1 MDISLPFSRDFLS
14 VACLLLGT
22 VMTSKA
28 ALKGRINGFQC
39 FLGIVGF
46 LIMWCVVV
54 PTAYECVGRWMLDFT
69 GSRVPMLLSLIWWPT
84 ELAIAPLVMILYL
97 TLMSG
102 IALFSFV
109 GSDDDD
115 DEEMRAHRQAVFA
128 VAQWINWRIL
138 GCLAGYWVL
147 SRVVRY
153 IALTVF
159 GVAL

>member
-1 MDISLPFSRDFLS
+1 
-14 VACLLLGT
+14 
-22 VMTSKA
+22 
-28 ALKGRINGFQC
+28 
-39 FLGIVGF
+39 
-46 LIMWCVVV
+46 
-54 PTAYECVGRWMLDFT
+54 
-69 GSRVPMLLSLIWWPT
+69 MLLSLIWWPT

-153 IALTVF
+153 IALPVF